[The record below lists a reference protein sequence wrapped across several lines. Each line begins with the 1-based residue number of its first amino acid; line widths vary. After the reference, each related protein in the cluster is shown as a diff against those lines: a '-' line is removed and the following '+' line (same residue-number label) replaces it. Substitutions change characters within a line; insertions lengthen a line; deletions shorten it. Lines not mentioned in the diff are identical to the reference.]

1 MSDREL
7 NRIQLIDPVSE
18 DALIVFGDTGAGQGQ
33 FKQGRWTR
41 PYTWRGDIL
50 VADSENARLQSLS
63 QCTPSCSEEFNCG
76 SNGCGGLAECVL
88 EMPSASM
95 GVVWMP
101 LMVGPDAPVEQ
112 HRGATGANVKPV
124 FAIWT
129 HSVAKPLSITIA
141 WGPAFWNVGG
151 GCPDPGIAPE
161 LEPTMV
167 YQATIGES
175 DGNTFIQPTELFI
188 DGSNRVWVIDS
199 VSTKIKAFQL
209 TP

>member
-33 FKQGRWTR
+33 FKQAGGLAR
-41 PYTWRGDIL
+41 TWRGDIL

-76 SNGCGGLAECVL
+76 SNGCGGLCGVCFGDAQCIDGRCVDAFDGGAGCTGGTTPGCDGCECETCVCDLDPFCCETAFDNNCVGACVL
-88 EMPSASM
+88 EC
-95 GVVWMP
+95 
-101 LMVGPDAPVEQ
+101 
-112 HRGATGANVKPV
+112 
-124 FAIWT
+124 
-129 HSVAKPLSITIA
+129 
-141 WGPAFWNVGG
+141 GG